1 MYKTFLLLA
10 LLLTGFS
17 AAAQKNTI
25 KGQVKDKDQAAVIA
39 ANILLHKNDS
49 SILKG
54 SITDADGKFEID
66 AAPGDYFLTVSM
78 LGFEKVQTAMFTLT
92 ATETKKLP
100 DLIMIPAAG
109 ALKETTITATKKLFE
124 MQPDKMVMN
133 IENSV
138 LATGNSVFEVLRKAP
153 AVTTDKD
160 DNIKL
165 KGLTSQIFIDG
176 KPAYLSGQ
184 QLTDYL
190 KNLPADAVS
199 KIEIITNPSSK
210 YDAAGAAGIINIRLK
225 KSRANGLNGTANIGG
240 GFGKYGKI
248 NGGTNLNYRKD
259 KVNIFGSAYGG
270 YSESYNQLDYNSRI
284 DNQGEVT
291 LQDRNN
297 YWNPKNTSASYKA
310 GLDYSIS
317 PKSTIGLLYRGGSDG
332 TDSHTDNNSIFRDAN
347 RNLLNYVTSDKDDRI
362 RLYNNILNLNYTIAL
377 DTAGST
383 WSADADYA
391 GYSISGKDVNENHFH
406 TPSGEEYRSP
416 YIFRNTQPAK
426 TVVKAFKTDYTGFLP
441 HKFKLEAGVKFSKV
455 KSDSELRS
463 DSLSNSNWIN
473 DGSRSNHFIYNENI
487 FAAYMTLSKTF
498 NKTSI
503 QAGLRAEH
511 TDSKGY
517 SITLN
522 KTDKRNYLDLFPTL
536 FISQEL
542 NSSQQLNFSYTRRI
556 DRAGYLSLNPFVMYV
571 DPYTFFQGNPYLKPS
586 YSNSFELKHSYKD
599 FLFTTL
605 NYNHSTDVQ
614 TQVIRQDK
622 LTGITANT
630 SENADYSDNIRLDIT
645 ASIPVTKWWS
655 SDNNVSFA
663 YNKDYSTIPEFSY
676 DTRAISADF
685 SSNHTFSLPGG
696 YKVQT
701 GLYYGIPTRSGIAR
715 LRSWYQWDLGLQK
728 EIWNSKAT
736 VKLNA
741 TNIIG
746 PSAYRAHY
754 LSDNLDI
761 VWTNKWEGRKLMLS
775 FVYKFGSNTIKE
787 SRKRN
792 TASQQEQ
799 NRI

>member
-1 MYKTFLLLA
+1 MYKTFLLLV
-10 LLLTGFS
+10 LIISGFATS
-17 AAAQKNTI
+17 AQQNTI
-25 KGQVKDKDQAAVIA
+25 KGQVKDKDMTAVIA
-39 ANILLHKNDS
+39 ANILLYKSDS
-49 SILKG
+49 TLLKG
-54 SITDADGKFEID
+54 SITDAEGNFEIG

-78 LGFEKVQTAMFTLT
+78 LGFEKMQTAKFTLG
-92 ATETKKLP
+92 ATEIKILQEIIISQAP
-100 DLIMIPAAG
+100 DT
-109 ALKETTITATKKLFE
+109 LKETTVTATKKLFE
-124 MQPDKMVMN
+124 MQADKMVMN
-133 IENSV
+133 VENSV

-165 KGLTSQIFIDG
+165 KGLISQILIDG

-184 QLTDYL
+184 ALTDYL

-225 KSRANGLNGTANIGG
+225 KNKAYGLNGTANIGG

-248 NGGTNLNYRKD
+248 NGGTNLNFRKN

-284 DNQGEVT
+284 DNHGEVT
-291 LQDRNN
+291 LQDRDN

-310 GLDYSIS
+310 GMDYNIS
-317 PKSTIGLLYRGGSDG
+317 SKSTIGILYRGGSDG
-332 TDSHTDNNSIFRDAN
+332 TNSHTDNNSTFRGTAH
-347 RNLLNYVTSDKDDRI
+347 NLLNYVTSTKDDRI
-362 RLYNNILNLNYTIAL
+362 RLYNNVLNVNYSIAL
-377 DTAGST
+377 DTAGNT
-383 WSADADYA
+383 WSVDADYA
-391 GYSISGKDVNENHFH
+391 RYSISGKDVNENHFYN
-406 TPSGEEYRSP
+406 PSSEEYRSP
-416 YIFRNTQPAK
+416 YIFRNTQPAE
-426 TVVKAFKTDYTGFLP
+426 TVVKAFKSDYTGFLP
-441 HKFKLEAGVKFSKV
+441 RKFKLETGLKFSKV
-455 KSDSELRS
+455 KSDSELIS
-463 DSLSNSNWIN
+463 DSLSNNNWQN

-487 FAAYMTLSKTF
+487 IAAYATLSKTF

-522 KTDKRNYLDLFPTL
+522 KTDKRNYLDFFPTL

-542 NSSQQLNFSYTRRI
+542 NSSNQLNFSYTRRI
-556 DRAGYLSLNPFVMYV
+556 DRAGYLSLNPFVMYI
-571 DPYTFFQGNPYLKPS
+571 DPYTYFQGNPYLKPS

-599 FLFTTL
+599 LLFTAL
-605 NYNHSTDVQ
+605 SYKHSTDVQ
-614 TQVIRQDK
+614 TQVIRQNK
-622 LTGITANT
+622 ATGVTANT
-630 SENADYSDNIRLDIT
+630 SENADYSDYIRLDIT

-655 SDNNVSFA
+655 SDNNVGLA

-676 DTRAISADF
+676 DTRAISAEF
-685 SSNHTFSLPGG
+685 SSSHTFSLPGN

-701 GLYYGIPTRSGIAR
+701 AFYYGIPTRSGIAR
-715 LRSWYQWDLGLQK
+715 ILSWYEWDLGLQK
-728 EIWNSKAT
+728 ELWNNRAT
-736 VKLNA
+736 IKVNA

-761 VWTNKWEGRKLMLS
+761 VWKNKWEGKKLMLS
-775 FVYKFGSNTIKE
+775 FVYKFGSNSVKG
-787 SRKRN
+787 SRNRN